1 MNLNEYLELSPDPAF
16 PFGAESVTTEEFQLA
31 VAVLETGV
39 FTGDFPSEL
48 LSGLFGMLPGAN
60 PAV

>member
-1 MNLNEYLELSPDPAF
+1 
-16 PFGAESVTTEEFQLA
+16 

>member
-1 MNLNEYLELSPDPAF
+1 MDLNEYVELGPDADF
-16 PFGAESVTTEEFQLA
+16 PFGDESVTSEEFQLA
-31 VAVLETGV
+31 VAVLETGM